1 MHARVTTGQV
11 NPDQIDEAMH
21 VYRNDVL
28 PTIQRG
34 EGFKGVTTMVDRAT
48 GKTLAISVWESE
60 AAMTAAEA
68 DYQAALTKLAP
79 FTAGQGSRQ
88 NYEVLVQ
95 G

>member
-11 NPDQIDEAMH
+11 NPDQIDEAMR
-21 VYRNDVL
+21 VYRNDLL

-34 EGFKGVTTMVDRAT
+34 QGFKGVTVMADRAT
-48 GKTLAISVWESE
+48 GKTLAVSLWESE
-60 AAMTAAEA
+60 AAMMAAEA

-79 FTAGQGSRQ
+79 FAVGQGSRQ